1 MAQNTKGENTAPG
14 RRRAKN
20 RTVALRIK
28 SAREQFEELTGAVVE
43 SVSGVDREDGEWV
56 VTVETVELRRV
67 PDTVSLLAT
76 YRLELD
82 SDGALTGYRREKR
95 YVRGRADD
103 HH

>member
-1 MAQNTKGENTAPG
+1 MAENTEAEDTAKG
-14 RRRAKN
+14 RRGARNK
-20 RTVALRIK
+20 TVALRIR
-28 SAREQFEELTGAVVE
+28 SAREQFEELTGAEVE
-43 SVSGVDREDGEWV
+43 SVSGVNQEDEGWV

-95 YVRGRADD
+95 YVRGRADERY
-103 HH
+103 

>member
-1 MAQNTKGENTAPG
+1 MAQNPKAEDTAPG
-14 RRRAKN
+14 RRKAKN

-28 SAREQFEELTGAVVE
+28 SAQEQFEELTGADVE
-43 SVSGVDREDGEWV
+43 SVSGVNREEKGWV

-82 SDGALTGYRREKR
+82 ADGALTGYRREKR
-95 YVRGRADD
+95 YVRGRADE
-103 HH
+103 HQ